1 MLYHAAWAGVTVPV
15 DIDDTALKD
24 RAEQFLDLPL
34 TPAPPSDA
42 AAPEITVSRGGN
54 GWHFAAPI
62 GPPFLGNDDDAVIL
76 LTMLLADGFEQR
88 SPYPVLHAGAFM
100 ADGGAVIYLADLGQ
114 GKSSHTFAAWRRG
127 HSILG
132 DDRIALRL
140 HEGTAQAIPK
150 CVKLRIENDHV
161 PGPWLAQVPASEALI
176 GGFPDDRRWML
187 SRRLPRMA
195 DCDKPVAIKS
205 MALLRRIDEGPSHVD
220 KTPLSAV
227 IQSALDYATLGDNT
241 PMDLLRFMK
250 RYADKGKLPRVN
262 VAPGDIERGVDLLAA
277 L

>member
-1 MLYHAAWAGVTVPV
+1 
-15 DIDDTALKD
+15 
-24 RAEQFLDLPL
+24 
-34 TPAPPSDA
+34 
-42 AAPEITVSRGGN
+42 
-54 GWHFAAPI
+54 
-62 GPPFLGNDDDAVIL
+62 
-76 LTMLLADGFEQR
+76 
-88 SPYPVLHAGAFM
+88 
-100 ADGGAVIYLADLGQ
+100 
-114 GKSSHTFAAWRRG
+114 
-127 HSILG
+127 
-132 DDRIALRL
+132 
-140 HEGTAQAIPK
+140 
-150 CVKLRIENDHV
+150 
-161 PGPWLAQVPASEALI
+161 
-176 GGFPDDRRWML
+176 ML

-262 VAPGDIERGVDLLAA
+262 VASGDIERGVDLLAA